1 MYRLDPRSYHV
12 VHGIQ
17 AAPAAHAGAG
27 PLSVWGRLRLVA
39 AAVVLLPMAFL
50 VAVQAGGISED
61 LRPGILIAAA
71 AGVLVAV
78 VAWRIDGQ
86 VRSYVEALEHSRR
99 EFRAAL
105 ARLGQTLEASDDR
118 RVLLD
123 VVLESTQAILEA
135 DQAVFFA
142 AARTALVAKAS
153 RGSHEVLEARLEQG
167 EGLAGWV
174 AQEGEPARWPA
185 GPVAP
190 VPPEPGGTT
199 ALAVPLHAAGR
210 LFGVVGL
217 YGRARPFSADDLA
230 TVTDF
235 ARQAQASIDRTFAH
249 EEARRLAITD
259 GLTGLWN
266 RRHLDLRCSE
276 ELDRAARFGE
286 EFALVMIDLDD
297 FTAVNNTY
305 GHQAGDAVLVEVAN
319 RLSASTRQ
327 VDLVARYGGEEFLLL
342 LPRTNRAGALEVAEK
357 VRSAV
362 TDRPVVTDAGAVDLT
377 ISLGVACHPSDGTT
391 VAMLTAAAD
400 TALYR
405 AKRSGKNQVCVADP
419 PAAPAPSPSSPD
431 LEGS

>member
-1 MYRLDPRSYHV
+1 VAR
-12 VHGIQ
+12 
-17 AAPAAHAGAG
+17 AGADL
-27 PLSVWGRLRLVA
+27 LSVWGRLRLVA
-39 AAVVLLPMAFL
+39 ATVVLLPIAL
-50 VAVQAGGISED
+50 LIAVQAGGIDES
-61 LRPGILIAAA
+61 LRPGFLVAAT

-78 VAWRIDGQ
+78 VAWRISGQ
-86 VRSYVEALEHSRR
+86 VSSYVEELEQSRR
-99 EFRAAL
+99 EFRLAL

-123 VVLESTQAILEA
+123 VVLESTQAILGA
-135 DQAVFFA
+135 NSAVFFA
-142 AARTALVAKAS
+142 AARTSLVAKAA
-153 RGSHEVLEARLEQG
+153 RGARSVLEARLDHG

-174 AQEGEPARWPA
+174 AENGQPARWPA
-185 GPVAP
+185 GPAAP
-190 VPPEPGGTT
+190 TPPEPGGDT
-199 ALAVPLHAAGR
+199 ALAVPLHAAGH

-230 TVTDF
+230 TVSDF

-297 FTAVNNTY
+297 FTEVNNTY

-342 LPRTNRAGALEVAEK
+342 LPRTNCAGALEVVEK

-362 TDRPVVTDAGAVDLT
+362 TDRPIATDAGAVNLT
-377 ISLGVACHPSDGTT
+377 ISLGVACHPADGTT
-391 VAMLTAAAD
+391 VGMLTAAAD
-400 TALYR
+400 AALYR
-405 AKRSGKNQVCVADP
+405 AKRSGKNRVCVADRPADHPTRFPTP
-419 PAAPAPSPSSPD
+419 PPD
-431 LEGS
+431 LEES

>member
-1 MYRLDPRSYHV
+1 MYRLDPPSYHV
-12 VHGIQ
+12 GHGTQ
-17 AAPAAHAGAG
+17 AAPVAHADAG
-27 PLSVWGRLRLVA
+27 PLTVWGRLRLVA
-39 AAVVLLPMAFL
+39 AAVVLLPLISL
-50 VAVQAGGISED
+50 VGVQAGEIDED
-61 LRPGILIAAA
+61 LRPGFLIAAA

-86 VRSYVEALEHSRR
+86 VRSYVEELEHSRR

-123 VVLESTQAILEA
+123 VVLESTQAILGA
-135 DQAVFFA
+135 DHAVFFA
-142 AARTALVAKAS
+142 AARTGLVAKAS
-153 RGSHEVLEARLEQG
+153 RGSRGMLEARLAHG

-174 AQEGEPARWPA
+174 GQRGEPARWPA
-185 GPVAP
+185 GPAVP
-190 VPPEPGGTT
+190 VPPEPDGET
-199 ALAVPLHAAGR
+199 ALAVPLHAAGH

-217 YGRARPFSADDLA
+217 YGRARPFSSDDLA
-230 TVTDF
+230 TVADF
-235 ARQAQASIDRTFAH
+235 ARQAQASIDRTFAY

-305 GHQAGDAVLVEVAN
+305 GHPAGDAVLVEVAN

-342 LPRTNRAGALEVAEK
+342 LPRTNCAGALEVAEK
-357 VRSAV
+357 VRTAV
-362 TDRPVVTDAGAVDLT
+362 TDCAIVTDAGAVGLT
-377 ISLGVACHPSDGTT
+377 ISLGVACHPAHGTT
-391 VAMLTAAAD
+391 VGMLTAAAD
-400 TALYR
+400 AALYR

-419 PAAPAPSPSSPD
+419 PAASSTPSPD
-431 LEGS
+431 LEES